1 MMGYPT
7 PDFRAIRKRIQSV
20 NVAAGATDVG
30 GTSKDRRARW
40 EFNDLDLRGEREQTP
55 QRASPL
61 YRCIQHTLS
70 PFSQPAAVVYLEER
84 VVGGPWPE
92 LKSRMIP
99 LHFPAE
105 ARRRQ

>member
-7 PDFRAIRKRIQSV
+7 PDFQAIRKRIQSG
-20 NVAAGATDVG
+20 NVAAGATGVG
-30 GTSKDRRARW
+30 GTSKDLRARW
-40 EFNDLDLRGEREQTP
+40 EFNDLRGEREQTP

-61 YRCIQHTLS
+61 YRSIQHTPS
-70 PFSQPAAVVYLEER
+70 PFSQSAAVAYLEER
-84 VVGGPWPE
+84 VVGAPWPE
-92 LKSRMIP
+92 PKSRMIP